1 MDDNME
7 EDSDISESEIDEYS
21 ESFYEELKNGKH
33 EVKAP
38 DDTFGCPFCPG
49 KKRQNYLYKDL
60 LQHASGVAKS
70 PKRTKMKHK
79 ANHLALA
86 KYLERDLAPAS
97 AQSTCIPETSSPTNE
112 ENDDL
117 FVFPWIGIVANLQV
131 VWRDGR
137 HVGGSGSKIRDEL
150 TSKGF
155 NPTRVRPLWNHQ
167 GHSGY
172 AVVEF
177 KKDWP
182 GFNNAISFEKY
193 FEAIHHGKKDL
204 HAKKQDNS
212 GMYGWVAREADYNS
226 DNIIGKELRRI
237 GDLKTIADI
246 VAEEERKTGK
256 LVKTL
261 ANTIE
266 EKNKNLKEIEVK
278 YNETHLSLTNIM
290 EQNDKLL
297 AKYDKEI
304 NQMQQNAKDH
314 FRKILDEHD
323 KLKTDLDSQRKELEM
338 RSKML
343 EMREAQGESQK
354 RKLEEEKEQNAIR
367 NNSLQMATLEQE
379 KSDQNVL
386 KLAEDQKREKE
397 DLHQRILQLEKQ
409 LDAKQALELEIEGLR
424 GSLNVMKHMG
434 GDSGEGDS
442 EVKKKVEKIISSLD
456 EKESEL
462 EDLEALNQT
471 LIVKERKSN
480 DELQEA
486 RKELINGLMDTSAR
500 ATIAVKRMGELDTK
514 AFHEACKLKYPP
526 DEADDKAVELC
537 SLWDDYLR
545 VPEWHPFK
553 VIEVNNKH
561 QEIIDED
568 DEKLCSLRDEFGED
582 VYNAVTAALIE
593 INEYNPSGRYIVR
606 ELWNF
611 KEGRKATLTEGV
623 TFMLRQWKTQKRKR

>member
-1 MDDNME
+1 MDDKME

-33 EVKAP
+33 EVKAQ
-38 DDTFGCPFCPG
+38 DNTFGCPFCPG

-70 PKRTKMKHK
+70 PKLTKMKHK

-86 KYLERDLAPAS
+86 KYLERDHAPTT
-97 AQSTCIPETSSPTNE
+97 AQSTSIPESSSPINE
-112 ENDDL
+112 ENEDL

-137 HVGGSGSKIRDEL
+137 HVGGSGSKIRDEF

-172 AVVEF
+172 AIVEF

-193 FEAIHHGKKDL
+193 FEAFHHGKKDL
-204 HAKKQDNS
+204 YAKKHDDS

-237 GDLKTIADI
+237 GDLKTVADI

-256 LVKTL
+256 LMKTL

-323 KLKTDLDSQRKELEM
+323 KLKTDLDSQRKELEI

-343 EMREAQGESQK
+343 EMREAQSESQK

-386 KLAEDQKREKE
+386 KLAEGQKKEKE
-397 DLHQRILQLEKQ
+397 DLHHRILQLEKQ

-456 EKESEL
+456 EKVSEL

-480 DELQEA
+480 DELQDA

-514 AFHEACKLKYPP
+514 AFHEACKLRYPP
-526 DEADDKAVELC
+526 DEADEKAVELC

-568 DEKLCSLRDEFGED
+568 DEKLCGLRDEFGED

-623 TFMLRQWKTQKRKR
+623 IFMLRQWKTQKRKR